1 MVIFLKFLNTSYTI
15 HTIASLVNGEAIG
28 NTDLSIC
35 KPGRIEHVEPHD
47 ITFIVNKSYEHFLA
61 ECNHVCVLVPKN
73 FTKQPT
79 ESQAFIYVDNP
90 HAAFAKVIDLYYL
103 EDSYEYGI
111 HPSAIIA
118 STAIIHPEST
128 IQAGVVIE
136 NNCTVSKGAVIG
148 YNCVLQ
154 SNTSIGVHTILFPSV
169 VCYSDTVIGDNCR
182 IHSGAVIGSDGF
194 GYVEQKD
201 GSFIK
206 ITHAGNVHIKND
218 VEIGANTTIDRA
230 VLGSTLIENGVKL
243 DNLIQIGHNVSIGE
257 HSALAG
263 QSAIAG
269 SAHIGPRNRF
279 GGQVGMIGHISTADK
294 VIVYGQSGIGKT
306 IDKPGVYFGSPT
318 QDRMSEIRRLTA
330 SQQLPD
336 LIKTIHVLQQKIEIL
351 EQKMIELS

>member
-1 MVIFLKFLNTSYTI
+1 MVNLLKYHNTSYTI
-15 HTIASLVNGEAIG
+15 HNIAALVEGEAKG
-28 NTDLSIC
+28 NTEFSIC

-47 ITFIVNKSYEHFLA
+47 ITFMANKSYEHFLS
-61 ECNHVCVLVPKN
+61 ECNNVCVLVPRN
-73 FTKQPT
+73 FAKQPSET
-79 ESQAFIYVDNP
+79 QAFIYVDNP
-90 HAAFAKVIDLYYL
+90 HAAFAKVIDLFYS
-103 EDSYEYGI
+103 EDTYEYGI

-118 STAIIHPEST
+118 STAVIHPEST
-128 IQAGVVIE
+128 ILAGVVIE
-136 NNCTVSKGAVIG
+136 DNCTIAKGAVIG
-148 YNCVLQ
+148 YYCVLQ
-154 SNTSIGVHTILFPSV
+154 SNTSIGEYTILFPSV

-182 IHSGAVIGSDGF
+182 IHSGAIIGSDGF

-230 VLGSTLIENGVKL
+230 VLGSTLIEDGVKL

-257 HSALAG
+257 HTALAG
-263 QSAIAG
+263 HSAIAG

-294 VIVYGQSGIGKT
+294 VIVYAQSGIGKT

-330 SQQLPD
+330 TQQLPD
-336 LIKTIHVLQQKIEIL
+336 LIKTINVLQQKIEIL
-351 EQKMIELS
+351 EQKIIELS